1 MAMGA
6 RMAVGAPDAG
16 ECFRPALRGR
26 GSAGWLAPGA
36 LPPHRLR
43 TLTRPRPQAG

>member
-1 MAMGA
+1 
-6 RMAVGAPDAG
+6 MAVGAPDAG

-36 LPPHRLR
+36 LPPHRASDPDEAAASGW
-43 TLTRPRPQAG
+43 LT